1 MQTNLW
7 TFQDDITKSLNVEQ
21 YIQSEFD
28 ELEPRNIHTSKGS
41 ATIKDISIEQSTKN
55 ENNQLIIKIAHKGKI
70 YISKNKITKQNIEYL
85 FGITNVKEF
94 KIDEIIGSKIKF
106 NHINEN
112 SLLIKNKL
120 SYSFAI
126 PLFLMYFI
134 CIFFVNVFFIQIVN
148 IYSII
153 TCIAIAGYVSYTDLQ
168 DINNKKKNIFEFT
181 PQN

>member
-7 TFQDDITKSLNVEQ
+7 TFQDDITKSLNIEQ

-28 ELEPRNIHTSKGS
+28 ELEPRNIHTSKSS

-55 ENNQLIIKIAHKGKI
+55 ENNQLIIKIAHKGET
-70 YISKNKITKQNIEYL
+70 YISKNKLTKLYLEYL
-85 FGITNVKEF
+85 CGITNVKEF

-120 SYSFAI
+120 PAGFAI
-126 PLFLMYFI
+126 SLFVMYLIFLLSLNIYFI
-134 CIFFVNVFFIQIVN
+134 PILN
-148 IYSII
+148 IYSLII
-153 TCIAIAGYVSYTDLQ
+153 CIAIAGYVSYSDLKE
-168 DINNKKKNIFEFT
+168 INNDKKTIFEFE
-181 PQN
+181 PIQ